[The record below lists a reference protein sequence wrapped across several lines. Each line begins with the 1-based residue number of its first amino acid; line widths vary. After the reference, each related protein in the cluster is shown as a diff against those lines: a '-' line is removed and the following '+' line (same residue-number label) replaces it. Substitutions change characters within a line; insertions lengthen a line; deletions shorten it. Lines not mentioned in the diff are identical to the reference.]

1 MLKYVTVNFLQLE
14 IKNIFSVFL
23 IGYSIL
29 SILFSFGF
37 PSICAKNNSNLYSK
51 LIYYDPIRFPV
62 TINTSNNTIN
72 NYNTNISSSN
82 SNFEVKNTSNE
93 IFNVTLDV
101 FSGRPNPTWQL
112 TKEQSILFLNN
123 ISEIKPTTENIQNYP
138 EKILG
143 YRGFIVDE
151 KGDKDLPLKRFE
163 IYNGVIKVFSNN
175 VFYILKDKDFQI
187 ENWLLQTAYNHID
200 NSTFNFVKDDI
211 AKRK

>member
-14 IKNIFSVFL
+14 IKNMFIVFL
-23 IGYSIL
+23 IGCSIL
-29 SILFSFGF
+29 SILFSFSF
-37 PSICAKNNSNLYSK
+37 SSICAKNNSNLYSK

-101 FSGRPNPTWQL
+101 FSGKPNPTWQL

-163 IYNGVIKVFSNN
+163 IYNGVKVFSNN

-187 ENWLLQTAYNHID
+187 ENWLLQTACNHID

>member
-1 MLKYVTVNFLQLE
+1 L
-14 IKNIFSVFL
+14 
-23 IGYSIL
+23 
-29 SILFSFGF
+29 
-37 PSICAKNNSNLYSK
+37 A
-51 LIYYDPIRFPV
+51 
-62 TINTSNNTIN
+62 INKRAV
-72 NYNTNISSSN
+72 Y
-82 SNFEVKNTSNE
+82 
-93 IFNVTLDV
+93 
-101 FSGRPNPTWQL
+101 
-112 TKEQSILFLNN
+112 ILFLNN

-151 KGDKDLPLKRFE
+151 KWDKDLPLKRFE

>member
-23 IGYSIL
+23 IGCSIL

-51 LIYYDPIRFPV
+51 LIYYDPIQFPV

-101 FSGRPNPTWQL
+101 FSGKPNPTWQL

-123 ISEIKPTTENIQNYP
+123 ISEIKPTTENVQNYP

-187 ENWLLQTAYNHID
+187 ENWLLQIAYNHID